1 MTALLRQIDQTV
13 DIRSLARA
21 VLVLAPLFAAALSTG
36 NPQWMRAALVTASAF
51 IAMEKTGLAPL
62 GVALHGLAI
71 GAGFLTLLATVP
83 FPSFFAVGSATMAA
97 GTILLTV
104 KGERLRT
111 LGNFT
116 FIPALYLA
124 CEFTEMRGDSAF
136 VRGCTFLPY
145 LALAILPVLLFSAA
159 EHEYKR
165 EPHVRYPAHL
175 GRVRHPD
182 ADLGTAA
189 RYWEGVVAVALAAG
203 VAALF
208 AEWRHLSYAQWLI
221 WSAASVVTGNAAG
234 ARRKL
239 TDRAAGAL
247 VGVPIGVICAWLV
260 PHVPSLLH
268 LAEISA
274 VLTLTAF
281 RIYRLG
287 FGARCACV
295 AFALTFA
302 GQTEGAIERVANVA
316 LGGSIGLAF
325 VFAAHAVALGLKGRL
340 LVRNQGRSP
349 APAPAPS
356 AFGSS
361 EKRSSISETPP
372 RPGRAEHDRDDA
384 GVCHGGAAGPAALGA
399 DQRPQRSR

>member
-71 GAGFLTLLATVP
+71 GAGFLALLATVP

-97 GTILLTV
+97 GTILLTA

-124 CEFTEMRGDSAF
+124 CEFAEAGGRSAF
-136 VRGCTFLPY
+136 AQGRAFLPY
-145 LALAILPVLLFSAA
+145 VALAILPVLLFSVA
-159 EHEYKR
+159 EHGR
-165 EPHVRYPAHL
+165 EKERHIYYLAHL
-175 GRVRHPD
+175 GRVRRAR
-182 ADLGTAA
+182 ADLGAPA
-189 RYWEGVVAVALAAG
+189 SYWEGMIAVALAVG
-203 VAALF
+203 LAALF
-208 AEWRHLSYAQWLI
+208 AEWRHVPYAQWLV
-221 WSAASVVTGNAAG
+221 WSAASVVTGDAAS

-239 TDRAAGAL
+239 GDRAAGAL

-302 GQTEGAIERVANVA
+302 GQIDGAVERVANVM
-316 LGGSIGLAF
+316 LGGAIGLTF
-325 VFAAHAVALGLKGRL
+325 VWAAHAVALGLKGRL
-340 LVRNQGRSP
+340 SVRNQGRSP
-349 APAPAPS
+349 AALQMARGCGAAEIRPPV
-356 AFGSS
+356 
-361 EKRSSISETPP
+361 SETPTSGP
-372 RPGRAEHDRDDA
+372 TEEAPGSGAHNVSRDT
-384 GVCHGGAAGPAALGA
+384 
-399 DQRPQRSR
+399 SRYG